1 MTLSAT
7 PKSLSISSIASPPI
21 NNNRQQ
27 IITHFSPI
35 LTRRSKIEHG
45 LPSRSIS
52 PRDIPT
58 NFIFRP
64 PMSHRSSSLKL
75 DSRLKTIAE
84 HPVKSPLIPSISIPR
99 LSEQDSI
106 HTRTL
111 TSTLYAK
118 SRLIK
123 QWRKHH
129 HSSPLNNFDQIND
142 IEQLSINARLMNNYH
157 REDSIKQSK
166 CQLKDDGKYSIT
178 FLHRMIFFIESEMNI
193 LFVTFKSKIENFSI
207 YRKRF
212 WSSTSLRW
220 KQFHIHLS
228 VSINT
233 SKLFGNRFTL
243 FLILLIIIEK
253 HTEET
258 YLSSTTDLQS
268 CSTTCHGIFRWW
280 RNRWSHLILCCF
292 LQKKEKI
299 VFFPI
304 DIYICISIESLNDM
318 KKKLVENYSIRP
330 MNKDKHIHSL
340 IDKDE
345 TSLTFDILNQE
356 ETKFEKQLYKSRRL
370 H

>member
-178 FLHRMIFFIESEMNI
+178 FPHPMIFFIESEMNI
-193 LFVTFKSKIENFSI
+193 LFVTFKSKIEIFLFIEKDSDHLLLSDEN
-207 YRKRF
+207 
-212 WSSTSLRW
+212 SSTSTCQSQLTPPNSSETDL
-220 KQFHIHLS
+220 LS
-228 VSINT
+228 FSSSSSSSKSILKKRIYPRRRIYNHALPPVT
-233 SKLFGNRFTL
+233 EYFDD
-243 FLILLIIIEK
+243 
-253 HTEET
+253 EET
-258 YLSSTTDLQS
+258 GDR
-268 CSTTCHGIFRWW
+268 I
-280 RNRWSHLILCCF
+280 
-292 LQKKEKI
+292 
-299 VFFPI
+299 
-304 DIYICISIESLNDM
+304 
-318 KKKLVENYSIRP
+318 
-330 MNKDKHIHSL
+330 
-340 IDKDE
+340 
-345 TSLTFDILNQE
+345 
-356 ETKFEKQLYKSRRL
+356 
-370 H
+370 